1 MSYTFDDEGNKKYTP
16 ANYVQRYYE
25 DIFLDNLE
33 NAHDNS
39 LISHDDEFLDY
50 VKSKQDISN
59 FYVMNLSV
67 ISDGIDDVYYD
78 MTDVYYSNKVDY
90 AIEDD
95 LDSIGDTVGCLRPE
109 ATYASVLLTFTTDNY
124 AIVKTIPEGL
134 IVSNDEGV
142 SYVTV
147 DEVDL
152 PPYTTEIDIQAFA
165 VEPGMGSR
173 VLAGTLTKIVS
184 DTTEESI
191 GINIKSVTNK
201 SNSSGGVNS
210 YTDKDY
216 RNLIL
221 NHRKE
226 NIRGTVEA
234 FEKFFAD
241 YDGLNSWNIIPNWNG
256 TGTVKI
262 VLDPGTPYQLNDVYT
277 QIKESVTQIDDD
289 INMFSFEPVPINIYA
304 TCNVDIDLINPYSSI
319 EKEAIKS
326 RIVDAIKLYIEG
338 NVTDYTGLS
347 IGEDF
352 VPYQLGVFLKE
363 EDLIPELK
371 NIVFEYPT
379 APITIEDEQKGVAN
393 DIIIEME

>member
-109 ATYASVLLTFTTDNY
+109 ATYASVLLTFTTDKY

-152 PPYTTEIDIQAFA
+152 PPYTTEIEIQAFA

-191 GINIKSVTNK
+191 GINIQSVTNK

-216 RNLIL
+216 RELIL

-256 TGTVKI
+256 TGTVKM

-277 QIKESVTQIDDD
+277 QIKQNVTQIDDD
-289 INMFSFEPVPINIYA
+289 ITMFSFEPVVLRRKLLSHVLLMRLSCILR
-304 TCNVDIDLINPYSSI
+304 VMLLII
-319 EKEAIKS
+319 L
-326 RIVDAIKLYIEG
+326 V
-338 NVTDYTGLS
+338 
-347 IGEDF
+347 
-352 VPYQLGVFLKE
+352 
-363 EDLIPELK
+363 
-371 NIVFEYPT
+371 
-379 APITIEDEQKGVAN
+379 
-393 DIIIEME
+393 